1 MTTDSAVSR
10 PRGAVVEVFLAF
22 LRLGFTAFG
31 GPIAHIGY
39 FRTEFVDRR
48 RWLNDRAYADLVAL
62 CQFLPGPASSQ
73 VGFALG
79 LSRAGPLGAL
89 AAWTAFTVPSA
100 LIMLAVASGL
110 SVMDGP
116 VATGALRGLKAVAVA
131 VIAQAIWGMARSL
144 CPDRERASIAAGAAV
159 LVTLAPG
166 SLSQVGAIL
175 LGGLVWWLIG
185 RADAGEDGDGLQL
198 RLPRAAAVAFLGA
211 FLLLLLALPLAA
223 ALVWNP
229 TLAVVDASYRAGA
242 LVFGGG
248 HVVLPLL
255 QASFVG
261 PGWVSTD
268 TFLAGYGAAQA
279 LPGPLFTFGAFL
291 GAASSV
297 GPGGWVGALV
307 GLLSIFLPGMLVLLG
322 TVPFWDQ
329 LRRRP
334 GARAAMAG
342 VNAAVVGLLL
352 AALYDPVWTGSIRGP
367 ADFAMAL
374 GGFLLLAGWKA
385 PPWVVVVLAAAVGA
399 GRGYFAF

>member
-1 MTTDSAVSR
+1 MTADTAASR
-10 PRGAVVEVFLAF
+10 PRGAVAEVFVAF

-39 FRTEFVDRR
+39 FRTEFVERR
-48 RWLNDRAYADLVAL
+48 RWLGDRAYADLVAL

-89 AAWTAFTVPSA
+89 AAWTAFTLPSA

-110 SVMDGP
+110 SAMDGP

-131 VIAQAIWGMARSL
+131 VIAQAIWGMARTL
-144 CPDRERASIAAGAAV
+144 CPDRERASIAAGAAI
-159 LVTLAPG
+159 LVILVPG

-175 LGGLVWWLIG
+175 LGGIIWWALG
-185 RADAGEDGDGLQL
+185 RGDAATDGDDLHL
-198 RLPRAAAVAFLGA
+198 RLPRGVALAFLAG
-211 FLLLLLALPLAA
+211 FLLLLIGLPIAA
-223 ALVWNP
+223 SLVANP
-229 TLAVVDASYRAGA
+229 TLAIVDASYRAGA

-291 GAASSV
+291 GAASGV
-297 GPGGWVGALV
+297 GPGGWAGALI

-322 TVPFWDQ
+322 AVPFWDQ

-334 GARAAMAG
+334 GARKAMAG

-352 AALYDPVWTGSIRGP
+352 AALYDPVWTGSIHGP
-367 ADFAMAL
+367 LDFAVAL
-374 GGFLLLAGWKA
+374 GGFLLLAGWKM
-385 PPWVVVVLAAAVGA
+385 PPWAVVVLAAAVGA
-399 GRGYFAF
+399 GRGHFGI